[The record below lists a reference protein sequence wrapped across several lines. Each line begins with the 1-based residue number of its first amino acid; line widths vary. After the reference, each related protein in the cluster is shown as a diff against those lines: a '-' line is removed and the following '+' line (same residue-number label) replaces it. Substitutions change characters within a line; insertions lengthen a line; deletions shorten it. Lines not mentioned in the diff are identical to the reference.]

1 MVVSGVEVV
10 MVCVAVVL
18 AAVRS
23 LFVLIFGELKDEVAL
38 RVSFNSVLE
47 IKVLTD

>member
-1 MVVSGVEVV
+1 M
-10 MVCVAVVL
+10 CVAVVL
-18 AAVRS
+18 VAVRI

-47 IKVLTD
+47 IKVFKD